1 MEQILEL
8 LKSDLG
14 ISHSKRD
21 NYLKKLIEN
30 SKYELE
36 AKGIKLDMENVE
48 DMILISDYTAWVYR
62 KRAEDIGMSQNLT
75 FRIRNRVV
83 KARASDV

>member
-36 AKGIKLDMENVE
+36 AKGIKLDTENVE
-48 DMILISDYTAWVYR
+48 DMILISDYTAWTYR
-62 KRAEDIGMSQNLT
+62 KRTEDIGMSQNLT